1 MRLIGGGSNGW
12 HMSTGFF
19 EAALLGKLIESRT
32 FRKGVFT
39 PRFHRVDLPTD
50 NPVVGTVVDEEPSL
64 TARQSPQRD
73 EQGGEHREV
82 DRNEHPHQIG
92 PRGSYRPLDQRER
105 LSGPRRVNRETAPYG
120 E

>member
-39 PRFHRVDLPTD
+39 PTIDRVDLPTD
-50 NPVVGTVVDEEPSL
+50 NRVVGTVVDEEPSL
-64 TARQSPQRD
+64 KARQSPQGED
-73 EQGGEHREV
+73 QGGEHRDV
-82 DRNEHPHQIG
+82 DRNEHPHQIA
-92 PRGSYRPLDQRER
+92 PRGFRRPPN
-105 LSGPRRVNRETAPYG
+105 SVNCCRALAASSEKGAPYD
-120 E
+120 